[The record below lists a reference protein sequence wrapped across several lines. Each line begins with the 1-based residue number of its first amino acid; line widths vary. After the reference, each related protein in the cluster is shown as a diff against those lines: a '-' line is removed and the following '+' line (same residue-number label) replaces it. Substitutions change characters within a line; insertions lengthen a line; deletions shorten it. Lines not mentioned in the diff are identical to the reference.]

1 MRRNIDVLRDIEKE
15 ITKFK
20 LAEDELNILIGVMS
34 DDFEDSEEESDIIE
48 EIYMPI
54 TKINSLLEEL
64 TEDLIHLMDEYDI
77 NEIDLSW
84 CIAKIEYNNSEILNY
99 VQSFIEYTNNLQSF
113 IDDMLFDYKVITQ
126 LAYDGGE
133 VDG

>member
-20 LAEDELNILIGVMS
+20 LAEDELNILVGVMS

-54 TKINSLLEEL
+54 MKINSLLEEL

>member
-1 MRRNIDVLRDIEKE
+1 MRRNIDVLRDIERE

>member
-1 MRRNIDVLRDIEKE
+1 MRRNIDVLRDIERE

-54 TKINSLLEEL
+54 MKINSLLEEL

>member
-54 TKINSLLEEL
+54 MKINSLLEEL

>member
-54 TKINSLLEEL
+54 MKINSLLEEL
-64 TEDLIHLMDEYDI
+64 TEDLIHLMDEYNI